1 MQKIEIPISRI
12 KLILILIGSILFVI
26 LGIYLAKNP
35 EDFLSFRH
43 RNPEI
48 IRIVGVFS
56 ACFFGLIGFYVV
68 IKLFD
73 NKPGLILD
81 EIGITDNSSAIAY
94 GLIFWKDIVS
104 IRTEKIQTTQFL
116 IIEVNN
122 PEEYIKNSSK
132 FKKLL
137 FKTNFKIYGTPLS
150 INASG
155 LKTNFKKLEALI
167 QTEFEKHKHKQE

>member
-35 EDFLSFRH
+35 EDFMSFRH

-56 ACFFGLIGFYVV
+56 ACFFGLIGFYVI

-73 NKPGLILD
+73 SKAKASKCIIKPKKRTKSDI
-81 EIGITDNSSAIAY
+81 IGHY
-94 GLIFWKDIVS
+94 
-104 IRTEKIQTTQFL
+104 RT
-116 IIEVNN
+116 N
-122 PEEYIKNSSK
+122 PDSLVFFN
-132 FKKLL
+132 
-137 FKTNFKIYGTPLS
+137 
-150 INASG
+150 IN
-155 LKTNFKKLEALI
+155 
-167 QTEFEKHKHKQE
+167 